1 MKILGLNYGIVNFK
15 VRKHNIK
22 IFKKELNK
30 YNFSIINEKYIGF
43 TLLPAPFL
51 TLFNFLTNK
60 IDIKLEK
67 LSNSALKNFGASY
80 IVLCKKN

>member
-30 YNFSIINEKYIGF
+30 YNLAIINEKYIGF

-51 TLFNFLTNK
+51 TLFNFITNK
-60 IDIKLEK
+60 IDIKLEN
-67 LSNSALKNFGASY
+67 LSNSSLKYFGASY